1 MRHLVDLVVLDQSMH
16 DALHESLFSYLNLL
30 LEVLNLKLFILVY
43 DFFSARR
50 RLLCILIMTIV
61 FQNRDALDDRFAL
74 LMGLSLAPFGAS

>member
-16 DALHESLFSYLNLL
+16 DALHESLFSYLDLL
-30 LEVLNLKLFILVY
+30 LEVLNLKLFLLVY
-43 DFFSARR
+43 DFLSARG

-74 LMGLSLAPFGAS
+74 LMRLSLAAFWAS